1 MSIWPPETNEW
12 QRRYNYEAGRL
23 AQVELVSN
31 SKRLVR
37 NREVPKNSIR
47 SLLLL
52 LIWRQEIR
60 PPNYGVFKLSE
71 RFHTS
76 EFAFNANQLFEISLF
91 VELCSFRF
99 RCCHC
104 LFENGKKSMEKRRG
118 WVCTG
123 LQTWERE
130 REIYGEGATMR
141 SSNHQWLSISS
152 LSPLIRMWSCS
163 LNDDLLQLL
172 LRGPHACS
180 GDVSIDESLAFWMS
194 LYLSTQLSFLFL
206 RRILSLTLLL
216 ILILIL
222 HVPVVAL
229 FSTACS
235 YDCAVIVVVLV
246 SCASFVSPSSPS

>member
-1 MSIWPPETNEW
+1 MQISCLKYHCLWSCVHSVFAVAIVYLKTG
-12 QRRYNYEAGRL
+12 RRVWKSGEDEF
-23 AQVELVSN
+23 AQVC
-31 SKRLVR
+31 
-37 NREVPKNSIR
+37 
-47 SLLLL
+47 
-52 LIWRQEIR
+52 
-60 PPNYGVFKLSE
+60 KL
-71 RFHTS
+71 
-76 EFAFNANQLFEISLF
+76 
-91 VELCSFRF
+91 
-99 RCCHC
+99 
-104 LFENGKKSMEKRRG
+104 
-118 WVCTG
+118 
-123 LQTWERE
+123 ERE

-206 RRILSLTLLL
+206 RRILSLTLFLIL